1 MTRIRLLRTGKK
13 GQPSYRV
20 VVSDQRARRD
30 GAPVEVIGR
39 YNPLTDPST
48 IEIDAERA
56 EHWLRVGAQPSES
69 VVALFKR
76 VGVWQKHQ
84 DSKKAK
90 TAS

>member
-1 MTRIRLLRTGKK
+1 MTRIRLLRTGKR

-30 GAPVEVIGR
+30 GRYVEIIGR
-39 YNPLTDPST
+39 YNPLTNPSQ
-48 IEIDAERA
+48 IEIDQDRA
-56 EHWLRVGAQPSES
+56 TYWLSVGAQPSEG
-69 VVALFKR
+69 VVALLKR